1 MNFRP
6 AFLAAGLLALLSLP
20 VGAAETPK
28 GAAAEAAAVVTSF
41 SEAIS
46 ARNLDGAVGHLAAGG
61 VQFSLRPAHEGMGAQ
76 QGLTTDLKRHWSMV
90 ASLLFSAT
98 TSYTRSVEILDTYV
112 DGDLATV
119 WTRTSSET
127 LQKGHAEPIRS
138 RFVEV
143 YLLVR
148 QDNQWKIGAI
158 ADNRQPD
165 PVLE

>member
-1 MNFRP
+1 MTFRQ
-6 AFLAAGLLALLSLP
+6 AFLAAGLLAVLSLP
-20 VGAAETPK
+20 VGAADAPK

-41 SEAIS
+41 SQAIT
-46 ARNLDGAVGHLAAGG
+46 ARNLDGAVGHFAKGG
-61 VQFSLRPAHEGMGAQ
+61 VQFALRPAHQGMGAQ
-76 QGLTTDLKRHWSMV
+76 QGLTSDLKAHWSMV
-90 ASLLFSAT
+90 STLLFSVT
-98 TSYTRSVEILDTYV
+98 TAYTRTVEVLDSHV

-119 WTRTSSET
+119 WTRTSTET
-127 LQKGHAEPIRS
+127 HQKGQAEPSRA

-165 PVLE
+165 PIVE